1 MLYGFLIFIFVV
13 VCLLLMGIILIQSSK
28 TGGMGTAMGGAAV
41 QAAFGGQGAD
51 KLLTKITIGL
61 AAAFML
67 LSISINLVNT
77 PDVTNAATGGSIISQ
92 KAKSDVGNL
101 GAPLD
106 LDSPVKPGESPMG
119 TESSPSGTE
128 GDSDKGTNSGGE

>member
-1 MLYGFLIFIFVV
+1 MYGFLIFIFVV

-106 LDSPVKPGESPMG
+106 LNSPANPADNPTG
-119 TESSPSGTE
+119 TQDSPSG
-128 GDSDKGTNSGGE
+128 SDIGGEKGSDTGGE